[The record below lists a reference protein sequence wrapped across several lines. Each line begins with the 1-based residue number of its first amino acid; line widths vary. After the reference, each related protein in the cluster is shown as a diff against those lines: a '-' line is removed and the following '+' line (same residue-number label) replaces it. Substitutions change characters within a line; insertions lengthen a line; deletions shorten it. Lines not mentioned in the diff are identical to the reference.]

1 MTTNT
6 NPDNQKGG
14 AGQTIMA
21 LIYLGGAIYLIYLG
35 VTLFSH

>member
-6 NPDNQKGG
+6 NPEKPKPST
-14 AGQTIMA
+14 GQTIMA